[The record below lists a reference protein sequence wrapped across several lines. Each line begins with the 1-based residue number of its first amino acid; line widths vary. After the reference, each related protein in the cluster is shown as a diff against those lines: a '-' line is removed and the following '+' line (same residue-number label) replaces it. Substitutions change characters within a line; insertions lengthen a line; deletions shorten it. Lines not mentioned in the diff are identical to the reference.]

1 MKDGEVPNMDTV
13 AATKSNRC
21 RCKYRGMNTIMILFT
36 FSTHKNNHIKRF
48 IRTKYCLYRHLNHFK
63 RFHIPRMTRIP

>member
-21 RCKYRGMNTIMILFT
+21 RCKYRGM
-36 FSTHKNNHIKRF
+36 
-48 IRTKYCLYRHLNHFK
+48 
-63 RFHIPRMTRIP
+63 